1 MKFVI
6 IGAGI
11 VGIRTARVLSQ
22 EGHEVVIVEQDT
34 DAVARARSAGF
45 DTIEGDGSNEAV
57 LETAEIGSTDAI
69 GALSSDLNAN
79 FAACMV
85 AKHHGCRT
93 VMRVDRDYRE
103 EIYRDYA
110 DEVDE
115 LIYPERLGAV
125 GAKNALVGGNIR
137 AIADIAQ
144 ELQILLI
151 EIPSNSPLTG
161 YTLSE
166 VELPGR
172 ARMLAFGKKD
182 NPLDIP
188 LSGESLEAGDRIAV
202 LADFDVLDEVRQL
215 LGREQTV
222 LTGAE

>member
-1 MKFVI
+1 MRFII
-6 IGAGI
+6 IGAGA
-11 VGIRTARVLSQ
+11 VGLRTARVLSQ

-57 LETAEIGSTDAI
+57 LKTAEIGSTDAI

>member
-1 MKFVI
+1 MNFVI

>member
-1 MKFVI
+1 MRFII
-6 IGAGI
+6 IGAGA
-11 VGIRTARVLSQ
+11 VGLRTARVLSQ

>member
-6 IGAGI
+6 IGAGF

-22 EGHEVVIVEQDT
+22 EGHKVVIVEQDT

-151 EIPSNSPLTG
+151 EIPSNSPLAG

-182 NPLDIP
+182 NPLNIP

>member
-1 MKFVI
+1 
-6 IGAGI
+6 
-11 VGIRTARVLSQ
+11 
-22 EGHEVVIVEQDT
+22 
-34 DAVARARSAGF
+34 
-45 DTIEGDGSNEAV
+45 
-57 LETAEIGSTDAI
+57 
-69 GALSSDLNAN
+69 
-79 FAACMV
+79 
-85 AKHHGCRT
+85 
-93 VMRVDRDYRE
+93 
-103 EIYRDYA
+103 DYA